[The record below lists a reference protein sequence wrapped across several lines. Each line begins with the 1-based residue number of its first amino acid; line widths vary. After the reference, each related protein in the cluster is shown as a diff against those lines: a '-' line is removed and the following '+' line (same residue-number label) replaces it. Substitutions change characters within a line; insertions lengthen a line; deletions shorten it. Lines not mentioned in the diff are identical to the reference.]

1 MGYKDDAPTKDI
13 ADAPTKD
20 IPNAMISDITF
31 ASLTDVGLVRDH
43 NEDYYGFFE
52 PDGEGLLTTKGRL
65 FVVAD
70 GMGGHAAGEV
80 ASQIAVKTIGKI
92 YFSVGAN
99 VDIAEALRTSI
110 EAANGEIID
119 EARKNPEKEG
129 MGTTVSA
136 LSLVGNSAVVAN
148 VGDSRTYHIR
158 DNDITQISHDHS
170 WVMEQVRAGELTPE
184 QAENHPYGNVI
195 TRNLGSK
202 TTVEVD
208 TFGPID
214 VMADDIFLL
223 MSDGLSGL
231 VKDDELLAL
240 ATSFPPK
247 KAAEKMV
254 ALAKK
259 RGGHDNITIQIVKI
273 NGAVDKMVGKTGV
286 IRVRKRPLN
295 IVAVALALLTVVLV
309 VAAVFLLSKLKT
321 PIEPPDAV
329 PSVFDVNVVNP
340 VGMVFGDG
348 MLHILDVESIVTCD
362 PILPPNTET
371 SKRNVNKIPLP
382 EKIGKPLA
390 IMYAETLP
398 TVTTLEV
405 MGILENEDKRKDTIS
420 FSTYNLDK
428 SEWSDGA
435 TFKVPVGKRETPSA
449 MMSLDNN
456 IYFIFSGRLFWAST
470 VGKSKIEEEWE
481 LKDPAVGFAFPFYE
495 NDSKFVSPPGFIY
508 MDGGRF
514 NLLHAGER
522 VSREI
527 CPDSEPFSVK
537 IVDTKMIGE
546 GDLSIA
552 STDEMY
558 RVDLIKKEIYKV
570 PAPPDGL
577 NGNIVKIAIGGDVLY
592 LLVKGDD
599 GQYKIVPVGD
609 VHGVGAAEPLCK

>member
-13 ADAPTKD
+13 T
-20 IPNAMISDITF
+20 NVMISDITF

-52 PDGEGLLTTKGRL
+52 PDGEGLLRTKGRL

-80 ASQIAVKTIGKI
+80 ASQIAVKTIGKV
-92 YFSVGAN
+92 YFSVGAH
-99 VDIAEALRTSI
+99 VDITEALRTSI

-119 EARKNPEKEG
+119 EARRNPEKEG

-148 VGDSRTYHIR
+148 VGDSRTYLIR
-158 DNDITQISHDHS
+158 DNGITQISHDHS

-214 VMADDIFLL
+214 VMSGDIFLL

-231 VKDDELLAL
+231 VKDSELLEF
-240 ATSFPPK
+240 ATSLSPK
-247 KAAEKMV
+247 KATEKMV
-254 ALAKK
+254 ELAKE

-273 NGAVDKMVGKTGV
+273 NGVVDEMAGKTGV
-286 IRVRKRPLN
+286 IRVSKRPLN
-295 IVAVALALLTVVLV
+295 IVAVALAFLTVVLV
-309 VAAVFLLSKLKT
+309 VAAVFLLPKLKK
-321 PIEPPDAV
+321 PIEP
-329 PSVFDVNVVNP
+329 SVDPPPGFDIDVVNP

-348 MLHILDVESIVTCD
+348 MLHILDKVSIVTCD
-362 PILPPNTET
+362 PILASDTEE
-371 SKRNVNKIPLP
+371 SKHDVNKILLP
-382 EKIGKPLA
+382 EEIGKPLA
-390 IMYAETLP
+390 IMYIETLP
-398 TVTTLEV
+398 TVKILEV
-405 MGILENEDKRKDTIS
+405 MGILEKGEKRKDTIS
-420 FSTYNLDK
+420 FSTYNLNK
-428 SEWSDGA
+428 SEWSHGA
-435 TFKVPVGKRETPSA
+435 IFKVPVGKRETPSA
-449 MMSLDNN
+449 MMVLDNN

-481 LKDPAVGFAFPFYE
+481 LEDPTVGFAFPFYE
-495 NDSKFVSPPGFIY
+495 NDLKFVSPPGFIY

-514 NLLHAGER
+514 NFLHAGER
-522 VSREI
+522 VPREI
-527 CPDSEPFSVK
+527 CPDSEPLSIE
-537 IVDTKMIGE
+537 IVDMKMIGK

-552 STDEMY
+552 STDKMY

-570 PAPPDGL
+570 PASPDGL
-577 NGNIVKIAIGGDVLY
+577 SGNIVKIAIGGDVLY

-599 GQYKIVPVGD
+599 SQYKIVPVGD